1 MATRNQR
8 SATRKATARAIMGS
22 ARHGMGPTAGPR
34 CSLSA
39 RAGAGRKSRRSFERA
54 VSSPPVSM
62 FIDIG

>member
-8 SATRKATARAIMGS
+8 SATRKATARAIMGP
-22 ARHGMGPTAGPR
+22 ARHGMESTAGPR

-54 VSSPPVSM
+54 VSSPPVRV
-62 FIDIG
+62 FIEIG